1 MNINKELINLTSL
14 LDFSNKL
21 TQNLSEEFIIN
32 STLFTIIGKLSICGV
47 KATKYTDDKLVS
59 TFKKG
64 KLECDTQITE
74 VIHIDSNIKY
84 VFQLGQKVIESQ
96 ISDVEKQYVKLI
108 ISIAAT
114 ALENYYNFKNLQ
126 IQKIQAEKKSQL
138 LETLFEIS
146 RSFSGLSSEEK
157 IVKALAFNIMGQL
170 MTNKFAVVKTNGNDN
185 ILKNNLGISNKD
197 LLELIPNLVN
207 LKNITELDEKYK
219 DIIKIASP
227 MNISGNTEGYL
238 IIGPKMLGEYDEQD
252 FSFVSSLA
260 STAISALENERLIQ
274 EEIEKKRFETEL
286 GLATEIQKRLLPKS
300 KLETDKF
307 SFYGMTI
314 PSNEVG
320 GDYFDYVK
328 ISESKYLFVIA
339 DVTGKG
345 MPAALIMSNMQA
357 AIQSLAPIEK
367 DLKSLVDTVNKV
379 VYRSTSKDMF
389 ITAFFCLLD
398 SDSNTLEYIN
408 AGHFYPLLSDNGK
421 LSELK
426 VGGVILGFLPSP
438 LVYNSEILPFED
450 TLVLYTDGLNEA
462 TDPDGNEL
470 GMEGVKKIVLEAIKL
485 QPKEAVD
492 YILNEAQRFS
502 DNDQL
507 SDDISI
513 VVIKKK

>member
-1 MNINKELINLTSL
+1 MNINKELINLNSI

-47 KATKYTDDKLVS
+47 KATKFQNDKEIE

-64 KLECDTQITE
+64 KLDCSTKITE
-74 VIHIDSNIKY
+74 VISVTGDIKY
-84 VFQLGQKVIESQ
+84 IFQLGDKLIESE

-108 ISIAAT
+108 ISIAST

-126 IQKIQAEKKSQL
+126 IQKTQAEKKSQL

-157 IVKALAFNIMGQL
+157 IVQALAFNIMGQL
-170 MTNKFAVVKTNGNDN
+170 MTNKFAVVKTNGNN
-185 ILKNNLGISNKD
+185 VVLKNNLGVEDSE
-197 LLELIPNLVN
+197 LLSLIPNL
-207 LKNITELDEKYK
+207 KKIKMDSELDEKYK
-219 DIIKIASP
+219 KIIKIATP

-238 IIGPKMLGEYDEQD
+238 IIGPKMHGEYDEQD
-252 FSFVSSLA
+252 YSFVSSLA

-300 KLETDKF
+300 KLETDYF
-307 SFYGMTI
+307 SYYGMTK
-314 PSNEVG
+314 PSGEVG
-320 GDYFDYVK
+320 GDYFDYIK

-379 VYRSTSKDMF
+379 VYSNTKKDMF
-389 ITAFFCLLD
+389 ITAFFCLID
-398 SDSNTLEYIN
+398 SANNTIEYIN
-408 AGHFYPLLSDNGK
+408 AGHFYPLLASNGN
-421 LSELK
+421 LTELK

-450 TLVLYTDGLNEA
+450 TLIMYTDGLNEA
-462 TDPDGNEL
+462 TDSNGNEL
-470 GMEGVKKIVLEAIKL
+470 GMEGVKQIVTNAVKL
-485 QPKEAVD
+485 QPKEATD
-492 YILNEAQRFS
+492 YILNAVQKFS
-502 DNDQL
+502 GNNQL
-507 SDDISI
+507 ADDISI
-513 VVIKKK
+513 VVLKKK

>member
-47 KATKYTDDKLVS
+47 QATKSIDEKEII

-64 KLECDTQITE
+64 RLDCETKITE
-74 VIHIDSNIKY
+74 VILIDHNIKY
-84 VFQLGQKVIESQ
+84 VFLLGKKVIEAE

-114 ALENYYNFKNLQ
+114 ALENFYNFQKLQ
-126 IQKIQAEKKSQL
+126 FQKTQAEKKSQL

-170 MTNKFAVVKTNGNDN
+170 MTNKFAVLKTNGKNT
-185 ILKNNLGISNKD
+185 ILRNTLGITD
-197 LLELIPNLVN
+197 IELTSIIPNLKKIKVDSD
-207 LKNITELDEKYK
+207 LDERYK
-219 DIIKIASP
+219 DIIKIATP

-238 IIGPKMLGEYDEQD
+238 IIGPKMHGEYDESD

-307 SFYGMTI
+307 SYYGMTK
-314 PSNEVG
+314 PSSEVG

-379 VYRSTSKDMF
+379 VYRNTSKDMF

-398 SDSNTLEYIN
+398 SDKSTFEYIN
-408 AGHFYPLLSDNGK
+408 AGHFYPLLSARGN
-421 LSELK
+421 LTELK
-426 VGGVILGFLPSP
+426 TGGVILGFLPSP
-438 LVYNSEILPFED
+438 IVYNSEVMQFED
-450 TLVLYTDGLNEA
+450 TLVMYTDGLNEA
-462 TDPDGNEL
+462 TDPAGNEL
-470 GMEGVKKIVLEAIKL
+470 GMEGVKKIVAEAVKL

-492 YILNEAQRFS
+492 YILNEAHKFS
-502 DNDQL
+502 DSNQL

-513 VVIKKK
+513 VVLKKK

>member
-1 MNINKELINLTSL
+1 
-14 LDFSNKL
+14 
-21 TQNLSEEFIIN
+21 
-32 STLFTIIGKLSICGV
+32 
-47 KATKYTDDKLVS
+47 
-59 TFKKG
+59 
-64 KLECDTQITE
+64 
-74 VIHIDSNIKY
+74 
-84 VFQLGQKVIESQ
+84 
-96 ISDVEKQYVKLI
+96 
-108 ISIAAT
+108 
-114 ALENYYNFKNLQ
+114 
-126 IQKIQAEKKSQL
+126 
-138 LETLFEIS
+138 
-146 RSFSGLSSEEK
+146 
-157 IVKALAFNIMGQL
+157 
-170 MTNKFAVVKTNGNDN
+170 
-185 ILKNNLGISNKD
+185 
-197 LLELIPNLVN
+197 
-207 LKNITELDEKYK
+207 
-219 DIIKIASP
+219 
-227 MNISGNTEGYL
+227 
-238 IIGPKMLGEYDEQD
+238 MLGEYDEQD

-470 GMEGVKKIVLEAIKL
+470 GMEGVKKIVLEAIKF